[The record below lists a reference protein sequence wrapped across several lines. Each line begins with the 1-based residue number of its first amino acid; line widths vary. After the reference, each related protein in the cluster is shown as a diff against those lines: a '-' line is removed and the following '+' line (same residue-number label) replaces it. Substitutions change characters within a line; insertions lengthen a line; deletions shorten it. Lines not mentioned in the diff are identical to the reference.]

1 MIITAAWLQRHKA
14 CLTQVE
20 TFSHEWPGGAELNGA
35 NIRRARDL
43 HLDLDWLA
51 HMVLKGPARREYK
64 RTTALAWAEYKRTT
78 ALAWAKYERATAPA
92 LAEYQRATAPALAEH
107 ERVKDLAW
115 AEYKRATAPAWAE
128 YQRATAPALISA
140 LALAE
145 VE

>member
-1 MIITAAWLQRHKA
+1 MIITVAWLQRHKA

-64 RTTALAWAEYKRTT
+64 RTTALALAE
-78 ALAWAKYERATAPA
+78 YERATAPA
-92 LAEYQRATAPALAEH
+92 LAEYARARDPAQAEY
-107 ERVKDLAW
+107 ERAIDLAW
-115 AEYKRATAPAWAE
+115 AEYERATAPAQAE
-128 YQRATAPALISA
+128 YERAVAQALISA